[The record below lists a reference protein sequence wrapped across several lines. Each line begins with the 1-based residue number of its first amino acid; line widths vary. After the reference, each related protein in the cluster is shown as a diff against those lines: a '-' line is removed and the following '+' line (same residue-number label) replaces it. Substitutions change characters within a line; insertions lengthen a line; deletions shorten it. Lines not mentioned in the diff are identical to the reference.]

1 MLLSP
6 LQAQRL
12 EEEGEAKVC
21 KMKPLSSD
29 TTDKAQQMHFEM
41 MRRLPGWRRLALA
54 FELTDATRQLI
65 LADILHHFPDASD
78 GEVRRRF
85 IARVLPRE
93 DVIRAYG
100 FDPKQEG
107 Y

>member
-1 MLLSP
+1 MKPMSADTTAE
-6 LQAQRL
+6 AQR
-12 EEEGEAKVC
+12 
-21 KMKPLSSD
+21 
-29 TTDKAQQMHFEM
+29 MHFEL
-41 MRRLPGWRRLALA
+41 MRRLPGWKRLRLA
-54 FELTDATRQLI
+54 FELTEATRQLV
-65 LADILHHFPDASD
+65 LADIRDRFAGAS
-78 GEVRRRF
+78 EEEIRRRF

>member
-1 MLLSP
+1 
-6 LQAQRL
+6 
-12 EEEGEAKVC
+12 
-21 KMKPLSSD
+21 MKPMSPD
-29 TTDKAQQMHFEM
+29 TSPEAQQMHFELM
-41 MRRLPGWRRLALA
+41 KQLPGWKRLTLA
-54 FELTDATRQLI
+54 FELTQATRQLI
-65 LADILHHFPDASD
+65 LADILHRFAEAPDD
-78 GEVRRRF
+78 EIRRRF